1 MGAAAAAVGSSRR
14 RPGAGRHHGPMTAA
28 TPGTVITVQGSHDAF
43 HPAERATVTVAVGFE
58 GPEREPVVARAT
70 QGTAALLAGVRDRHD
85 PAAGPVT
92 WFATDRLRV
101 WSQRPYNNQGVLK
114 PLVHHA
120 LTTTRVKF
128 RDFDELAR
136 WVERAATYPGVRVDG
151 IEWALTARTRE
162 GAIDQVRARAVEDAR
177 RKAQGY
183 ADALGLGPV
192 RCLAVADP
200 GMLGDHSSAQGGGG
214 VTAFSRAAKAEEP
227 GGLSF
232 TPEDIAVSAT
242 VDARFVAE

>member
-1 MGAAAAAVGSSRR
+1 MD
-14 RPGAGRHHGPMTAA
+14 PMTAA
-28 TPGTVITVQGSHDAF
+28 IPETVITVQGSFDAF
-43 HPAERATVTVAVGFE
+43 HPAERATVSVAVGFE
-58 GPEREPVVARAT
+58 GPERAPVVART
-70 QGTAALLAGVRDRHD
+70 SEGTAALVAGIRDRHD

-101 WSQRPYNNQGVLK
+101 WSQRPYNNKGDQK

-120 LTTTRVKF
+120 LTTTRAKF

-151 IEWALTARTRE
+151 IEWALTERTRTAAVEEARTR
-162 GAIDQVRARAVEDAR
+162 AVEEAR
-177 RKAQGY
+177 RKAQTY
-183 ADALGLGPV
+183 AGALGLGPV
-192 RCLAVADP
+192 RCVAVADP

-214 VTAFSRAAKAEEP
+214 VTAFARAAKAEEP

-242 VDARFVAE
+242 VDARFVAG